1 MALDSILLALA
12 AIAYTASAGSAA
24 FMFLRGSNASL
35 RRIQITFGVAMIP
48 HALAVVA
55 RAVDLGAFP
64 IASVH
69 DGLAAFGLLAAL
81 FAIGI
86 ATRGGVPQVTAVA
99 APLLAGVTI
108 LAVLVPPTQAVPE
121 ALRSAWLGV
130 HIALALMGDAAFA
143 VAGVVAILYLV
154 QERRLKN
161 KTLPTRNTATRGNAE
176 GPRGRGNAEGPRGRG
191 NTGNI
196 NTLPALDILDRVSVR
211 LIQIG
216 FPLMTLGLL
225 TGSLYGKQVWGV
237 YWSWDPR
244 NTISLLV
251 WVLYALMIHARWMI
265 GWRGRKAAILTVVG
279 VIAILIA
286 FVGLGLAGVGTH
298 GKDYS

>member
-1 MALDSILLALA
+1 MALESILLALA
-12 AIAYTASAGSAA
+12 ALAYTGSAGSAA
-24 FMFLRGSNASL
+24 FMFLRGSTASL
-35 RRIQITFGVAMIP
+35 RWIQLAFVAAMVP
-48 HALAVVA
+48 HALAVGA

-69 DGLAAFGLLAAL
+69 DGLTAFGLLAAL
-81 FAIGI
+81 FAIVI
-86 ATRGGVPQVTAVA
+86 ATKGGVPQVTAVA
-99 APLLAGVTI
+99 APLLAVVTI
-108 LAVLVPPTQAVPE
+108 LAELVPPTQAVPE

-130 HIALALMGDAAFA
+130 HIALALLGDAAFA

-154 QERRLKN
+154 QERRLKH
-161 KTLPTRNTATRGNAE
+161 KKLPTRNTSTRA
-176 GPRGRGNAEGPRGRG
+176 
-191 NTGNI
+191 NTGSI
-196 NTLPALDILDRVSVR
+196 NVLPALDILDRVSVR
-211 LIQIG
+211 LIQVG

-225 TGSLYGKQVWGV
+225 SGALYGKQVWGV

-279 VIAILIA
+279 VIAILVA